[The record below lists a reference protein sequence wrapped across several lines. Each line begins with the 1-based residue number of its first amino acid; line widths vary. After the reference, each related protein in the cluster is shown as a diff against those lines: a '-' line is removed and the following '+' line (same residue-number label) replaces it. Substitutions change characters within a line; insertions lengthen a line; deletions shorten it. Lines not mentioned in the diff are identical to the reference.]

1 MVYRITVR
9 SNPRILIVYVVLPL
23 ILAAGVG
30 APFVIGPLLG
40 IIAFAAAAFFAWQ
53 LLKLTRRQLAT
64 RIETLTDEVVFH
76 LHGDEKIV
84 FAWDEVRI
92 AGMAL
97 TSDDSGTPLRKG
109 RRVFLYNEK
118 ADKMFAVTDEFAG
131 LDTLAAELRG
141 KTEYHEIVLAP
152 GETLKDRLREIV
164 GHTGGGD
171 LPQGDPPQGDS
182 PQGDS
187 PDGDNG

>member
-1 MVYRITVR
+1 MTVR
-9 SNPRILIVYVVLPL
+9 SNPRILVVYLILPL

-30 APFVIGPLLG
+30 ALFVIGPLFG
-40 IIAFAAAAFFAWQ
+40 IIALAAAGFFAWQ

-76 LHGDEKIV
+76 LHGDEKV
-84 FAWDEVRI
+84 AFAWEDVRI
-92 AGMAL
+92 AGIAL
-97 TSDDSGTPLRKG
+97 TADDGGTPRKKD

-118 ADKMFAVTDEFAG
+118 ADKMFAVTDEFEG
-131 LDTLAAELRG
+131 LDALAGELRE

-164 GHTGGGD
+164 GHAGGD
-171 LPQGDPPQGDS
+171 DAAADAPAQGES
-182 PQGDS
+182 PQGDA
-187 PDGDNG
+187 PDGDNR